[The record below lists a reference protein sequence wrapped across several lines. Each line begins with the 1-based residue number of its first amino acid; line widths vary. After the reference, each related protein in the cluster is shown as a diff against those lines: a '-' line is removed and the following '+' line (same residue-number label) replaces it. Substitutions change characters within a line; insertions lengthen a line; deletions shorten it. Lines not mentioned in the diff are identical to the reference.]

1 MSGKAAIK
9 GIGRSDEYLISFN
22 KDPNGNYIKR
32 TKRLTRDHATN
43 AVKHYKKGN
52 PVVEEGPFV
61 LVKGSDA
68 YDDKMEFEDFN
79 GNKTLLYFK
88 KIKCTEE

>member
-9 GIGRSDEYLISFN
+9 GIGRSDEYVVSF
-22 KDPNGNYIKR
+22 KKEPDGTYTKR

-43 AVKHYKKGN
+43 AVKHYKRGN

-61 LVKGSDA
+61 LVIGSDA
-68 YDDKMEFEDFN
+68 YDDKMGFEDFN

-88 KIKCTEE
+88 KI